1 MKSIQAAI
9 YARVSSEQQAAAH
22 TIESQIAALTE
33 RARMDGTPVPAER
46 QFVDDGYSGASL
58 VRPALDRLRDLAA
71 TGAVNRIYVHSPD
84 RLARN
89 YAYQVLLIDE
99 WRRAGVEIVFLN
111 RPLGQS
117 PEDDL
122 LLQVQGIVA
131 EYERAK
137 IMERSRRGKKHAA
150 ERGFLNVMSCAPF
163 GYRYVT
169 VHGGGGQA
177 RFEVVPEQA
186 RVVKQ
191 VFEWIVQD
199 RRSLGEVCRRLQ
211 RAGER
216 TKSGKSIWSRQAVW
230 HILQNSAYYGKA
242 AFGKTR
248 MMPRTSDAR
257 VRPPRGRPVQPRK
270 AHVPKA
276 VDQKE
281 WAFIP
286 VPPLIKPALFQAARR
301 QLNENR
307 ARARIGT
314 RRPGYLL
321 QGLLA
326 CSECRYA
333 YCGKTM
339 RQRGAGGLL
348 KDFIY
353 YRCSGTDGYRF
364 GGERI
369 CDNPQIKGEFIEA
382 AVWNEVCGLLK
393 NPHRLELDHQQTTPV
408 GRGTEDLEIWK
419 SQLSKLQR
427 GVERLIDSYSEGAID
442 KDQFMSRLGRTKSRI
457 AELEAKIQA
466 NAEGADGGQ
475 ELRFL
480 VEHYRKLASH
490 LGSGLED
497 ANWDR
502 RREITRSLVERI
514 EIGRATVA
522 LVFRVP
528 EGIAF
533 STKDPVMVTFSRC

>member
-1 MKSIQAAI
+1 
-9 YARVSSEQQAAAH
+9 
-22 TIESQIAALTE
+22 
-33 RARMDGTPVPAER
+33 
-46 QFVDDGYSGASL
+46 
-58 VRPALDRLRDLAA
+58 
-71 TGAVNRIYVHSPD
+71 
-84 RLARN
+84 
-89 YAYQVLLIDE
+89 
-99 WRRAGVEIVFLN
+99 
-111 RPLGQS
+111 
-117 PEDDL
+117 
-122 LLQVQGIVA
+122 
-131 EYERAK
+131 
-137 IMERSRRGKKHAA
+137 
-150 ERGFLNVMSCAPF
+150 
-163 GYRYVT
+163 
-169 VHGGGGQA
+169 
-177 RFEVVPEQA
+177 
-186 RVVKQ
+186 
-191 VFEWIVQD
+191 
-199 RRSLGEVCRRLQ
+199 
-211 RAGER
+211 
-216 TKSGKSIWSRQAVW
+216 
-230 HILQNSAYYGKA
+230 
-242 AFGKTR
+242 
-248 MMPRTSDAR
+248 
-257 VRPPRGRPVQPRK
+257 
-270 AHVPKA
+270 
-276 VDQKE
+276 
-281 WAFIP
+281 
-286 VPPLIKPALFQAARR
+286 
-301 QLNENR
+301 
-307 ARARIGT
+307 
-314 RRPGYLL
+314 
-321 QGLLA
+321 
-326 CSECRYA
+326 
-333 YCGKTM
+333 M

-480 VEHYRKLASH
+480 VEHYRKLAPH